1 MALDFSQSPIV
12 PATFLLDPV
21 AIIVGHEIDV
31 PTARGEGGRGPEQL
45 AGPRHASRVLS
56 LVAPARMRIHDEMR
70 IAIGPCRGF
79 GRDARHGAAN
89 MGDGD
94 LAFGDGSVRT
104 ASRITLIAASERSTK
119 SRLFQ

>member
-12 PATFLLDPV
+12 RAICLLDPL
-21 AIIVGHEIDV
+21 AFIVGHEIDV
-31 PTARGEGGRGPEQL
+31 HTARGEGCSGPEQL
-45 AGPRHASRVLS
+45 TGPRHASRVLS

-89 MGDGD
+89 MSDED
-94 LAFGDGSVRT
+94 LAFG
-104 ASRITLIAASERSTK
+104 
-119 SRLFQ
+119 